1 MGLSQALSAAL
12 AGVNV
17 TQQSLSV
24 IAGNVANADTPGY
37 VNETVNQ
44 NELVVAGQ
52 PGASVDTTGIN
63 RDLNTLLQSQLRTET
78 SGDSYA
84 GTTSQLY
91 QQLQQIYGT
100 PGSSTSFDAIY
111 NNFTTALQS
120 LATNPSSTSQQS
132 AVIGAAQQLTQN
144 LNSMT
149 TSVQQLRTEA
159 EQGIANGAQTANNAL
174 QQIAQINLQL
184 QGASATDG
192 STATLEDQR
201 DQDITQLSQLMNV
214 KVVQN
219 SNNQISIFT
228 GTGQQLVGGPQASTL
243 QFSNVGSLTAT
254 ALWSANPNED
264 GAGTVTLVSPSGAT
278 TDLIATN
285 ALQSGQLGAY
295 VQMRDSILPQAQTQ
309 LDELANQM
317 SQALSNKTTNGTA
330 VNVGGQSGFNVDV
343 GSVLPGN
350 SVQLAYTDGTNT
362 QHTITIV
369 SLGAGGTL
377 PPQDTP
383 SNPNNQVI
391 GIDFSGGMASVVSQ
405 LNGALG
411 ANLQFSN
418 PSSTLLQV
426 INKNGSNNVVNSLS
440 ATSTVTSL
448 TSGSPQLAL
457 FTDGI
462 GNQPITGASNTS
474 GLQTT
479 GLAGRIEVNPALVAS
494 PTSLVAYAAGT
505 TSGDPTRPDFLVN
518 QMTTASLTYSPS
530 TGIGTQGMPFS
541 GTLTDYMSQIVSQ
554 QSQAANAA
562 TNLQQGQDTVLAA
575 LQQRFNDQS
584 GVNIDTEM
592 SNLIALQNAYGA
604 NARVM
609 TALQQMM
616 STLLQVVQ

>member
-37 VNETVNQ
+37 VDESVNQ
-44 NELVVAGQ
+44 NEVVVAGQ
-52 PGASVDTTGIN
+52 AGASVDTTGIN
-63 RDLNTLLQSQLRTET
+63 RDLNTLLQSQLWTET

-84 GTTSQLY
+84 DTTSQLY
-91 QQLQQIYGT
+91 QQLQQVYGT

-120 LATNPSSTSQQS
+120 LASNPSSTSQQS
-132 AVIGAAQQLTQN
+132 AVIGSAQELAQN

-149 TSVQQLRTEA
+149 TTVQQLRTEA
-159 EQGIANGAQTANNAL
+159 EQGIANGVQTANNAL

-192 STATLEDQR
+192 TTATLEDQR
-201 DQDITQLSQLMNV
+201 DQDVTQLSQLMNV

-219 SNNQISIFT
+219 PNNQISVFT
-228 GTGQQLVGGPQASTL
+228 GTGQQLVGGPQASQL

-254 ALWSANPNED
+254 ALWSATPSDD

-295 VQMRDSILPQAQTQ
+295 VQMRDSVLPQAQTQ

-317 SQALSNKTTNGTA
+317 SQALSDQTTSGTA
-330 VNVGGQSGFNVDV
+330 VTVGAQSGFNVDV

-350 SVQLAYTDGTNT
+350 SVQLTYTDSSNI
-362 QHTITIV
+362 QHTITVV

-383 SNPNNQVI
+383 SNPDDQVI
-391 GIDFSGGMASVVSQ
+391 GVDFSGGISSVVSQ

-418 PSSTLLQV
+418 PSGTLLQV
-426 INKNGSNNVVNSLS
+426 INKNGTSNVVNSLS

-448 TSGSPQLAL
+448 TSGSPQVPL

-462 GNQPITGASNTS
+462 GNQPITGASSAS
-474 GLQTT
+474 GEQTT

-494 PTSLVAYAAGT
+494 PTSLVAYAANT

-530 TGIGTQGMPFS
+530 TGIGTPGTPFS

-609 TALQQMM
+609 SAIQQMM
-616 STLLQVVQ
+616 STLMQVVQ

>member
-37 VNETVNQ
+37 VDESVNQ

-52 PGASVDTTGIN
+52 PGASVDTSGIN
-63 RDLNTLLQSQLRTET
+63 RNLNTLLQSQLWTET

-84 GTTSQLY
+84 STTSQLY

-100 PGSSTSFDAIY
+100 PGSSSSFDAVY

-132 AVIGAAQQLTQN
+132 AVVGSAQELAQN

-149 TSVQQLRTEA
+149 TTVQQLRTEA
-159 EQGIANGAQTANNAL
+159 EQGIANGVQTANNAL

-184 QGASATDG
+184 QGASPTDG

-201 DQDITQLSQLMNV
+201 DQDVTQLSQLMNV

-219 SNNQISIFT
+219 PNNQISIFT
-228 GTGQQLVGGPQASTL
+228 GTGQQLVAGPQASQL
-243 QFSNVGSLTAT
+243 QFSNVGNLTAT
-254 ALWSANPNED
+254 ALWSANPSAD
-264 GAGTVTLVSPSGAT
+264 GAGTVTLVSPGGAT

-317 SQALSNKTTNGTA
+317 SQALSNQTTNGTA
-330 VNVGGQSGFNVDV
+330 VTVGAQSGFNVDV

-350 SVQLAYTDGTNT
+350 SVQLTYTDGTNT
-362 QHTITIV
+362 QHTITVV
-369 SLGAGGTL
+369 SLGAGGTV

-383 SNPNNQVI
+383 ANPNNQVI

-405 LNGALG
+405 LNAALG

-418 PSSTLLQV
+418 PSGTLLQA
-426 INKNGSNNVVNSLS
+426 INKNGSSNVVNALS
-440 ATSTVTSL
+440 ATTTATSL
-448 TSGSPQLAL
+448 TGGSAQLPL
-457 FTDGI
+457 FTDGN
-462 GNQPITGASNTS
+462 GNQPITGASDAG

-494 PTSLVAYAAGT
+494 PSNLVAYAANT
-505 TSGDPTRPDFLVN
+505 TSGDTTRPDFLVN
-518 QMTTASLTYSPS
+518 QMTAASLTYSPT
-530 TGIGTQGMPFS
+530 TGIGTQSTPFT

-562 TNLQQGQDTVLAA
+562 TNLQQGQNTVLAA

-584 GVNIDTEM
+584 GVNINTEM
-592 SNLIALQNAYGA
+592 SHLIALQNAYGA

-609 TALQQMM
+609 SAIQQMM
-616 STLLQVVQ
+616 NALMQAV

>member
-37 VNETVNQ
+37 VDESVNQ
-44 NELVVAGQ
+44 NEVVVAGQ
-52 PGASVDTTGIN
+52 AGASVDTTGIN
-63 RDLNTLLQSQLRTET
+63 RDLNTLLQSQLWTET

-84 GTTSQLY
+84 DTTSQLY
-91 QQLQQIYGT
+91 QQLQQVYGT

-120 LATNPSSTSQQS
+120 LASNPSSTSQQS
-132 AVIGAAQQLTQN
+132 AVIGSAQELAQN

-149 TSVQQLRTEA
+149 TTVQQLRTEA
-159 EQGIANGAQTANNAL
+159 EQGIANGVQTANNAL

-184 QGASATDG
+184 QGASPTDG
-192 STATLEDQR
+192 TSATLEDQR

-219 SNNQISIFT
+219 PNNQISVFT
-228 GTGQQLVGGPQASTL
+228 GTGQQLVGGPQASQL

-254 ALWSANPNED
+254 ALWSATPSDD

-295 VQMRDSILPQAQTQ
+295 VQMRDSVLPQAQTQ

-317 SQALSNKTTNGTA
+317 SQALSNQTTSGTA
-330 VNVGGQSGFNVDV
+330 VSVGAQSGFNVDV

-350 SVQLAYTDGTNT
+350 SVQLTYTDSSNV
-362 QHTITIV
+362 QHTITVV

-383 SNPNNQVI
+383 SNPNDQVI
-391 GIDFSGGMASVVSQ
+391 GVDFSGGISSVVSQ

-418 PSSTLLQV
+418 PSGTLLQV
-426 INKNGSNNVVNSLS
+426 INKNGTDNVVNSLS

-448 TSGSPQLAL
+448 TSGSPEVPL

-462 GNQPITGASNTS
+462 GNQPITGASNAS
-474 GLQTT
+474 GQQTT
-479 GLAGRIEVNPALVAS
+479 GLAGRIEVNPAIVAS
-494 PTSLVAYAAGT
+494 PTSLVAYAANT

-518 QMTTASLTYSPS
+518 QMTTASLSYSPS
-530 TGIGTQGMPFS
+530 TGIGTPGTPFS

-609 TALQQMM
+609 SAIQQMM
-616 STLLQVVQ
+616 STLMQVVQ